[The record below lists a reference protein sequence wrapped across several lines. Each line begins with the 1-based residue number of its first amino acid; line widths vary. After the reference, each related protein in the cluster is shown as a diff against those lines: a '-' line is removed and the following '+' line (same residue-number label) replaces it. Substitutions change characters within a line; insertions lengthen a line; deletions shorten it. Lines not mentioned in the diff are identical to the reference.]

1 MAHNPLRQDPSRTIT
16 LRKQFIAEMN
26 KRFRVLRGEVWNL
39 IVVLD
44 VFGLIDTAS
53 EFFSNAVIAN
63 AKLITNQGFKEWQF
77 ETDPRKLDLFNQWFQ
92 ERINAGILNVGPNNA
107 QPWTADFVESAY
119 KKGVVRAYTDSVS
132 EFDTDDP
139 AFFQGSKA
147 EFLRQAFDA
156 PVAVNKLRLLQLR
169 TFENLKGVTAN
180 MSSQMSSI
188 LADGIASG

>member
-26 KRFRVLRGEVWNL
+26 KRFRRLRGEVWNL

-44 VFGLIDTAS
+44 VFGLIDTAT

-92 ERINAGILNVGPNNA
+92 EGR
-107 QPWTADFVESAY
+107 
-119 KKGVVRAYTDSVS
+119 
-132 EFDTDDP
+132 
-139 AFFQGSKA
+139 QGA
-147 EFLRQAFDA
+147 R
-156 PVAVNKLRLLQLR
+156 LQLV
-169 TFENLKGVTAN
+169 LH
-180 MSSQMSSI
+180 
-188 LADGIASG
+188 